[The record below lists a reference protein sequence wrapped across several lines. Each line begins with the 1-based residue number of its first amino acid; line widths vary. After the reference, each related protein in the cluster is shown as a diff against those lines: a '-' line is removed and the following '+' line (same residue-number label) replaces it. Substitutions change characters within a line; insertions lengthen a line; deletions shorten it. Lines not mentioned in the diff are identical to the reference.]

1 MITDLTLPKMNG
13 EELLGKIRAL
23 NAAIPALIASGYPYE
38 PQLTG
43 VGFLQKPLPAANA
56 GGRN

>member
-1 MITDLTLPKMNG
+1 MPKMNG